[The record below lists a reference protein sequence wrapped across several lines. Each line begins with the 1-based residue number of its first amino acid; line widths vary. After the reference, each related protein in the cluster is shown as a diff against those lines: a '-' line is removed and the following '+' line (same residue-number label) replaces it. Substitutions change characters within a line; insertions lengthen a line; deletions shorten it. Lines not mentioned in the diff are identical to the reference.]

1 MISVKMRVKYFYA
14 ASEIILLLR
23 ENNRPSGVKGCF
35 QETVLSTP
43 MSAFLDRKERT
54 GANTV
59 DSCTMLRLGL
69 STLHSWKSAC
79 SFPLYSRPFWPFT
92 TTDSRKGHGKQGF
105 LPRLESTAENPRFGI
120 RGQESMVGNVKL
132 VLDLCLCESLI
143 WQKGLTE
150 GNVFMDHN
158 PRGGPT
164 LLNPSSSRVNG
175 IGNEQIHIVWT
186 VLPPWTMLRLKA
198 FFFNRKLSR

>member
-35 QETVLSTP
+35 QETVLSTH
-43 MSAFLDRKERT
+43 MNAFLDRKERT

-105 LPRLESTAENPRFGI
+105 LPTFGKYGWESEVWNPRSGI
-120 RGQESMVGNVKL
+120 HGRECETSLGSAVVWIPDMTERADWGQRVYGPQPARWTHAAQSVFFKGERHRKWTDTHCLDSIAAMDYAEVK
-132 VLDLCLCESLI
+132 SI
-143 WQKGLTE
+143 
-150 GNVFMDHN
+150 
-158 PRGGPT
+158 
-164 LLNPSSSRVNG
+164 
-175 IGNEQIHIVWT
+175 
-186 VLPPWTMLRLKA
+186 
-198 FFFNRKLSR
+198 FFNRKLSR